1 MAAKQIDLSALNI
14 QQLQQLSQQI
24 DQEIEFFTSSL
35 SQLKMAQQK
44 FVESQDCLGRISP
57 ETDGKDVL
65 VPLTSSMY
73 VPGKLSDVSNV
84 LVDIGTGYY
93 VEQEVENAKQYFQR
107 KVDYLTKQMEKLQ
120 PILQDKYRT
129 KQAVMEVLQL
139 RVQAQL
145 AAQQQSY
152 AAAAQTGAAK
162 S

>member
-1 MAAKQIDLSALNI
+1 MYAFLNK
-14 QQLQQLSQQI
+14 LKLTLVF
-24 DQEIEFFTSSL
+24 QEIEFFTSSL

-65 VPLTSSMY
+65 VPLTSS
-73 VPGKLSDVSNV
+73 
-84 LVDIGTGYY
+84 
-93 VEQEVENAKQYFQR
+93 EVENAKQYFQR